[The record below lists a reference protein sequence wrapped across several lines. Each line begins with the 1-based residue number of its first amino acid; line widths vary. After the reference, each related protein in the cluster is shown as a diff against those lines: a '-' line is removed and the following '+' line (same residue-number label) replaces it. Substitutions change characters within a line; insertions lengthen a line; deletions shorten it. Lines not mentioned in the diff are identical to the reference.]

1 MTATAIRTAPRRSSR
16 KSARPVWD
24 EEPSFAGKAVK
35 ALFLI
40 CYAGAILVPLWAI
53 VATSFAS
60 EDALNRAGG
69 NLLLIPTDLSI
80 AAYREI
86 FSGGALTDSLLLTV
100 ILTVGGT
107 AFSMVLTVCGAYAL
121 ARPGSVLHRPI
132 LMLVL
137 FTFLFGPGMY
147 PSFLVVQKL
156 GLFNDYLSLI
166 LPVALSAFNLIV
178 LRSFFM
184 NTIPGELLD
193 AARIDGAGEFRILLT
208 IVLPMSKAILAVVAL
223 FYAVGYWNIYFSAV
237 LYTPGLE
244 VQPIQVVLQ
253 RMLMSTQGL
262 PEGAAATA
270 QYQAQGEAAPT
281 AALKMAVVVCTVLPI
296 VIMYPFIQKHFTKA
310 VITGAIKG

>member
-1 MTATAIRTAPRRSSR
+1 MTATDIKPKRR
-16 KSARPVWD
+16 KSNRPMWD
-24 EEPSFAGKAVK
+24 EEPSLFGKSLK
-35 ALFLI
+35 SLFLI
-40 CYAGAILVPLWAI
+40 AYAGAIVVPLWAI

-60 EDALNRAGG
+60 EEALGRAGG
-69 NLLLIPTDLSI
+69 NLLLVPTDLSL
-80 AAYREI
+80 AAYQEI
-86 FSGGALTDSLLLTV
+86 FSGGALTDSL
-100 ILTVGGT
+100 ILTIILTAGGT

-121 ARPGSVLHRPI
+121 SRPGSLLHRPI

-147 PSFLVVQKL
+147 PSFLVIQKL

-178 LRSFFM
+178 LRAFFM

-208 IVLPMSKAILAVVAL
+208 IVLPMSKAILAVIAL

-244 VQPIQVVLQ
+244 TQPIQVVLQ

-262 PEGAAATA
+262 PDAAGATA
-270 QYQAQGEAAPT
+270 DQYQPHGEAAPT
-281 AALKMAVVVCTVLPI
+281 PALKMAVVVCTIIPI

>member
-1 MTATAIRTAPRRSSR
+1 MTAVDIKPKRRGSN
-16 KSARPVWD
+16 RPMWD
-24 EEPSFAGKAVK
+24 EEPSLVGKSLK
-35 ALFLI
+35 SLFLI
-40 CYAGAILVPLWAI
+40 AYAAAIVVPLWAI

-60 EDALNRAGG
+60 EEALNRAGG
-69 NLLLIPTDLSI
+69 NLLLLPTDLSL
-80 AAYREI
+80 AAYHEI
-86 FSGGALTDSLLLTV
+86 FSGGALTDSLLLTI

-121 ARPGSVLHRPI
+121 SRTSSLLHRPI

-166 LPVALSAFNLIV
+166 LPVALSGFNLIV
-178 LRSFFM
+178 LRAFFM

-244 VQPIQVVLQ
+244 TQPIQVVLQ

-262 PEGAAATA
+262 PESAAGAA
-270 QYQAQGEAAPT
+270 QYQPQGEAAPT
-281 AALKMAVVVCTVLPI
+281 AALKMAVVVCTVIPI

>member
-1 MTATAIRTAPRRSSR
+1 MTAVDIKPKPRRQSN
-16 KSARPVWD
+16 RPMWD
-24 EEPSFAGKAVK
+24 EEPSLVGKSVK

-40 CYAGAILVPLWAI
+40 AYAGAILVPLWAI

-60 EDALNRAGG
+60 EDALSRAGG
-69 NLLLIPTDLSI
+69 NLLLIPTDLSL
-80 AAYREI
+80 AAYTEI
-86 FSGGALTDSLLLTV
+86 FSGGALTDSLLLTI
-100 ILTVGGT
+100 ILTTGGT

-121 ARPGSVLHRPI
+121 SRTGSLLHRPI

-178 LRSFFM
+178 LRAFFM

-244 VQPIQVVLQ
+244 TQPIQVVLQ

-262 PEGAAATA
+262 PEGASATA
-270 QYQAQGEAAPT
+270 QYQDQGEAAPT
-281 AALKMAVVVCTVLPI
+281 AALKMAVVVCTVIPI

>member
-1 MTATAIRTAPRRSSR
+1 MTAVDIKPKPRRQSD
-16 KSARPVWD
+16 RPVWD
-24 EEPSFAGKAVK
+24 EEPSFVGKSLK

-40 CYAGAILVPLWAI
+40 AYAAAVVVPLWAI

-69 NLLLIPTDLSI
+69 NLLLLPTDLSL
-80 AAYREI
+80 AAYSEI
-86 FSGGALTDSLLLTV
+86 FSGGALTDSLLLTI
-100 ILTVGGT
+100 ILTAGGT
-107 AFSMVLTVCGAYAL
+107 AFSMVLTICGAYAL
-121 ARPGSVLHRPI
+121 SRTGSLLHRPI

-178 LRSFFM
+178 LRAFFM

-244 VQPIQVVLQ
+244 TQPIQVVLQ

-262 PEGAAATA
+262 PEGASASA
-270 QYQAQGEAAPT
+270 QYQSQGEAAPT
-281 AALKMAVVVCTVLPI
+281 AALKMAVVVCTVIPI

>member
-1 MTATAIRTAPRRSSR
+1 MTAVDIKPKPR

-24 EEPSFAGKAVK
+24 EEPSLVGKSVK

-40 CYAGAILVPLWAI
+40 AYAAAILVPLWAI

-60 EDALNRAGG
+60 EDALSRAGG
-69 NLLLIPTDLSI
+69 NLLLIPTDLSLS
-80 AAYREI
+80 AYQEI
-86 FSGGALTDSLLLTV
+86 FSGGALTDSLILTV
-100 ILTVGGT
+100 VLTVGGT
-107 AFSMVLTVCGAYAL
+107 AFSMVLTICGAYAL
-121 ARPGSVLHRPI
+121 SRTGSFLHRPI

-178 LRSFFM
+178 LRAFFM

-244 VQPIQVVLQ
+244 TQPIQVVLQ

-262 PEGAAATA
+262 PEGASATA
-270 QYQAQGEAAPT
+270 QYQDQGEAAPT

>member
-1 MTATAIRTAPRRSSR
+1 MTAVDIKPKRRGSN
-16 KSARPVWD
+16 RPMWD
-24 EEPSFAGKAVK
+24 EEPSLVGKSLK
-35 ALFLI
+35 SLFLI
-40 CYAGAILVPLWAI
+40 AYAGAIVVPLWAI

-60 EDALNRAGG
+60 EEALNRAGG
-69 NLLLIPTDLSI
+69 NLLLLPTDLSL
-80 AAYREI
+80 AAYTEI
-86 FSGGALTDSLLLTV
+86 FSGGALTDSLLLTI

-107 AFSMVLTVCGAYAL
+107 AFSMVLTICGAYAL
-121 ARPGSVLHRPI
+121 SRTNSLLHRPI

-178 LRSFFM
+178 LRAFFM

-244 VQPIQVVLQ
+244 TQPIQVVLQ

-262 PEGAAATA
+262 PESASGAA
-270 QYQAQGEAAPT
+270 QYQPQGEAAPT
-281 AALKMAVVVCTVLPI
+281 AALKMAVVVCTVIPI

-310 VITGAIKG
+310 VITGAVKG

>member
-1 MTATAIRTAPRRSSR
+1 MTAIDIKPKRRSSN
-16 KSARPVWD
+16 RPMWD
-24 EEPSFAGKAVK
+24 EEPSFIGKSLK
-35 ALFLI
+35 SLFLI
-40 CYAGAILVPLWAI
+40 AYAAAIVVPLWAI

-60 EDALNRAGG
+60 EDALTKAGG
-69 NLLLIPTDLSI
+69 NLLLVPTDLTL

-86 FSGGALTDSLLLTV
+86 FSGGALTDSLVLTI

-121 ARPGSVLHRPI
+121 SRTGSLLHRPI

-137 FTFLFGPGMY
+137 FTFLFGPGLY

-156 GLFNDYLSLI
+156 GLFNNYLSLI

-178 LRSFFM
+178 LRAFFM

-244 VQPIQVVLQ
+244 TQPIQVVLQ

-262 PEGAAATA
+262 PDGASAAA
-270 QYQAQGEAAPT
+270 QYQPQGEAAPT
-281 AALKMAVVVCTVLPI
+281 AALKMAVVVCTVIPI